1 MEKIH
6 PLLNEEKQNIA
17 KVYERERRILGIC
30 TVVLSAIVQ
39 LFFYFSGL
47 SHNIAYWNVFS
58 SFVWTFI
65 IFMIIYSMLQD
76 IIQLP
81 ISHFSNFS
89 LEHKYGFSK
98 QTNKEWFWDHIKGFL
113 LSLIFSILI
122 FGVLLILFQRFPIF
136 WYLIAGG
143 FIAIF
148 SIVFATIFPVLI
160 MPIFHHYNRIE
171 DEELK
176 GSLSGIVEEAG
187 INIEGF
193 YREDTSRK
201 TTKENA
207 MLTGMGT
214 TKRLILTD
222 NIIQQMERDEIKA
235 VLAHE
240 VGHYKKGHMLKYII
254 TGTLLQIVA
263 FFLLHNIMTFLFPRF
278 LTGFRENLAL
288 LPMLLFYL
296 QLIDL
301 IILYII

>member
-1 MEKIH
+1 
-6 PLLNEEKQNIA
+6 
-17 KVYERERRILGIC
+17 
-30 TVVLSAIVQ
+30 
-39 LFFYFSGL
+39 
-47 SHNIAYWNVFS
+47 
-58 SFVWTFI
+58 
-65 IFMIIYSMLQD
+65 
-76 IIQLP
+76 
-81 ISHFSNFS
+81 
-89 LEHKYGFSK
+89 
-98 QTNKEWFWDHIKGFL
+98 
-113 LSLIFSILI
+113 
-122 FGVLLILFQRFPIF
+122 
-136 WYLIAGG
+136 
-143 FIAIF
+143 
-148 SIVFATIFPVLI
+148 

-214 TKRLILTD
+214 TKRVILTD

-240 VGHYKKGHMLKYII
+240 VGHNKKGHMLKYII

-263 FFLLHNIMTFLFPRF
+263 FFLLHNIMRFLFPKF

-301 IILYII
+301 IILNIIQNWIGRRYEREADIEALKYSDNPEAFQRAMAGLANRNLANAYPSLWIKLLYYNHPPVGERLEMAEYWESQHPSNN